1 MDAARALLGHGCP
14 FSAGPR
20 SVAEVKEPDEVGPNQ
35 EHRTLGY
42 LGMVR
47 HSGFQVTRRRR
58 NSLAVRTDQTLSV
71 TQNSGNAPHTS
82 SACCGPRSSELRP
95 YPRNLGRLLQV
106 LRCRTDDW
114 LSHNGTSAFTQR
126 FSLMNPLLAL
136 FFGRRTHRGKLRQ
149 PGGLD
154 PAELQNRFR
163 HLPMRW
169 GFQHPAKV
177 A

>member
-1 MDAARALLGHGCP
+1 MARSGPSGMDAARAAPRHGWRMA
-14 FSAGPR
+14 AGPR

-35 EHRTLGY
+35 EHGTLGY
-42 LGMVR
+42 LV
-47 HSGFQVTRRRR
+47 SFQVTRRRR

-114 LSHNGTSAFTQR
+114 LSNNGTSALTQR

-136 FFGRRTHRGKLRQ
+136 FLGRRTYWGKLRQ

-163 HLPMRW
+163 HLPVRR
-169 GFQHPAKV
+169 GF
-177 A
+177 